1 MIKIFRKIKQNMLTE
16 NKFSKYILY
25 AIGEIILV
33 VIGILIAL
41 QINNWN
47 QIKTDRKVE
56 QQYISSLIEDAKT
69 DLSNFKNAITLN
81 EKRINSLDSLIYR
94 CYNYNT
100 KNKKDPE
107 LIMWYINSIVRPDFV
122 LQTDR
127 TLSQL
132 KNSGGMRLIEDKTK
146 INAIVTY
153 EESFERLYNQ
163 QVWYEDGLKNLLN
176 AGVPVFNYKY
186 IQLYIQLSEK
196 NFDLDLETFI
206 RTARLLNTNNNL
218 IIELGNRASLYSI
231 ITYSY
236 LNYLEAGKQDC
247 LKLIDILENKNTT
260 VQKNK

>member
-1 MIKIFRKIKQNMLTE
+1 
-16 NKFSKYILY
+16 
-25 AIGEIILV
+25 
-33 VIGILIAL
+33 
-41 QINNWN
+41 
-47 QIKTDRKVE
+47 
-56 QQYISSLIEDAKT
+56 
-69 DLSNFKNAITLN
+69 
-81 EKRINSLDSLIYR
+81 
-94 CYNYNT
+94 
-100 KNKKDPE
+100 
-107 LIMWYINSIVRPDFV
+107 MWYINSIVRPDFV

-247 LKLIDILENKNTT
+247 LKLIDILENKINRQLKIWFNNFEKDLQLALE
-260 VQKNK
+260 QKISLNPILNSFQETYHHNRNYLPSY

>member
-1 MIKIFRKIKQNMLTE
+1 MLTE

-186 IQLYIQLSEK
+186 IQ
-196 NFDLDLETFI
+196 
-206 RTARLLNTNNNL
+206 
-218 IIELGNRASLYSI
+218 
-231 ITYSY
+231 
-236 LNYLEAGKQDC
+236 
-247 LKLIDILENKNTT
+247 
-260 VQKNK
+260 